1 MLIDLILWGDS
12 MLKVVYV
19 KVPVSTKIKKDTPL
33 FVIEHQALHNFL
45 KVNNLDTGCVI
56 STATNYNQ
64 AAYKY
69 YVAIRFNI

>member
-1 MLIDLILWGDS
+1 

-45 KVNNLDTGCVI
+45 KVNNSNPICLI
-56 STATNYNQ
+56 STATYYNQ
-64 AAYKY
+64 AADKY